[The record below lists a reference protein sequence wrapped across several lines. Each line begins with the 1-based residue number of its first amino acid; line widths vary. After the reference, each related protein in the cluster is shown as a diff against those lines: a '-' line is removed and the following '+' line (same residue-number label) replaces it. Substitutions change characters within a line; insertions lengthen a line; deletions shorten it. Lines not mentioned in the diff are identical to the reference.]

1 MTALQGDQTP
11 QPPRSPGDRTRD
23 VFIGILISI
32 IVGLVAGIIHQSAD
46 EKATFF
52 DALQTGC
59 TAGGWTAV
67 FVVAVLVYVWS
78 GQ

>member
-1 MTALQGDQTP
+1 
-11 QPPRSPGDRTRD
+11 

-46 EKATFF
+46 EKATLF

-78 GQ
+78 GH